1 MCKFN
6 RPMAMLKWYFLKERS
21 DANYK
26 SSGFQV
32 TGPSRLKRVLKG
44 INWQLSP
51 INLELGVH
59 LHRYVG

>member
-1 MCKFN
+1 MEYLLALYIFIAQKIIVLIMCKFN

-44 INWQLSP
+44 IN
-51 INLELGVH
+51 
-59 LHRYVG
+59 